1 MPRPAIPGLNAGSGW
16 ARVTAGPASVRSRD
30 TGAAEFRPAL
40 AGSFPDDLRSEIYA
54 SKYCRHFGY
63 ADRLSA

>member
-1 MPRPAIPGLNAGSGW
+1 
-16 ARVTAGPASVRSRD
+16 VRSRD